1 MPRIEEYED
10 NMPYVIVVW
19 RGEGVDAEFAIYS
32 VFFRESDAEAFTR
45 RFVHREGKWYLD
57 KEGFEK
63 EMWDHY
69 KVVRMTDVTD

>member
-10 NMPYVIVVW
+10 NMPYIIVVW

-45 RFVHREGKWYLD
+45 RFVHREGK
-57 KEGFEK
+57 
-63 EMWDHY
+63 
-69 KVVRMTDVTD
+69 